1 MLILEESMSEI
12 AVKKK
17 RGGGRWKKK
26 C

>member
-1 MLILEESMSEI
+1 MSEI